1 MLSGICDVE
10 RSCIFQLTNIGS
22 VGNRTNSVGPGKNQ
36 VAELA
41 LCSGDIADLN
51 CSIRRNGAVVCNRA
65 DNIHRFS
72 VDKITRHI
80 NGDVAAVAKSGCGV
94 VHKDAGGILSGARK
108 RDLERSLIIELGSA
122 VLNRQSS
129 DIADIGISDAFKLHF
144 GRAGINESRISSRK
158 PHAGS
163 VLSLLLNRQVLFI
176 GERTVFTNKNP
187 DHLVPAGAAGRRQ
200 IFALERNRAL
210 IDKVGRAFSA
220 NPKKRSDLCRYRAVV
235 GERYF
240 NFAALV
246 VGKRARPTNTQALEG
261 ICSKRLHARE
271 IHRNQIDAYFAIVV
285 KDACTDKLDA
295 CGLDALDISLN
306 RTGRCVR
313 KRPIV
318 DSQCY
323 SFTVFLCG

>member
-1 MLSGICDVE
+1 M
-10 RSCIFQLTNIGS
+10 
-22 VGNRTNSVGPGKNQ
+22 
-36 VAELA
+36 
-41 LCSGDIADLN
+41 
-51 CSIRRNGAVVCNRA
+51 
-65 DNIHRFS
+65 
-72 VDKITRHI
+72 
-80 NGDVAAVAKSGCGV
+80 
-94 VHKDAGGILSGARK
+94 
-108 RDLERSLIIELGSA
+108 
-122 VLNRQSS
+122 
-129 DIADIGISDAFKLHF
+129 
-144 GRAGINESRISSRK
+144 
-158 PHAGS
+158 
-163 VLSLLLNRQVLFI
+163 LNRQVLFI

-271 IHRNQIDAYFAIVV
+271 IHRNQINAYFAIVV

-313 KRPIV
+313 KRPVV
-318 DSQCY
+318 DSQRY
-323 SFTVFLCG
+323 SFTVFLCCCGRDQVRAGRKDETSRVCEINSETAVIRSLKQHAVDIAVAAGRMRTDVQ